1 MATVDVEE
9 APFCGT
15 RPATSDIGGC
25 KFGGAEP
32 RFDTDHGEQY
42 PVGRETLALAPI
54 ATLRSFRAFCLRI
67 LSIHDTKAPWK
78 VDVS

>member
-1 MATVDVEE
+1 MATVGVEE
-9 APFCGT
+9 VPFCGT
-15 RPATSDIGGC
+15 RLATSDIGGC

-32 RFDTDHGEQY
+32 RFDTDARRTIFSRARDTSISPY
-42 PVGRETLALAPI
+42 CYVTLVP
-54 ATLRSFRAFCLRI
+54 SFCLRI